1 MMTSRLPLLSVPE
14 MEAVLRSARTIAVLG
29 IKPESRREMAAYFIP
44 EAMAAFGYEIIPVPV
59 RYPEVHEILG
69 QPVVRDL
76 ADVPRPVDI
85 LNVFLRPETVMPHV
99 PAIIDLRP
107 GVVWSQSGCLDPD
120 AAQQLVAVGLRM
132 AHDCIG
138 CRRAAMLEAEGRPA
152 AHLGPGGDVP
162 C

>member
-1 MMTSRLPLLSVPE
+1 MAPGDLPLLTVPE
-14 MEAVLRSARTIAVLG
+14 MEAVLQGAHTIAVLG
-29 IKPESRREMAAYFIP
+29 MKPESRRELAAYFIP

-59 RYPEVHEILG
+59 RYPEAHEILG

-85 LNVFLRPETVMPHV
+85 LNVFLRPETVMLHV
-99 PAIIDLRP
+99 PTIIDLRP
-107 GVVWSQSGCLDPD
+107 GVVWFQSGCMDPD
-120 AAQQLVAVGLRM
+120 AAQQLVAAGLRV

-152 AHLGPGGDVP
+152 AHLGPGGDAP